1 MELQIDNIINAECLT
16 HLRTM
21 PDECLDCVVTSPP
34 YYGLRDYGC
43 DGQVGLEDTPEAYV
57 QRLVDIFHEVK
68 RCLKPEG
75 TLWLNLG
82 DSYATGTTA
91 GRQQSTN
98 PGVGANNPNAQNSV
112 PRVGTPQGCKTK
124 DLIGIP
130 WMVAFAL
137 RADGWYLR
145 QDIIW
150 AKPNPMP
157 ESVKDR
163 CTKSHEYIFLLTKSP
178 KYYFDYEAIQE
189 EATGYDGRK
198 DTMLKGSP
206 KYANE
211 QIMPGQ
217 SVQSMAARGHQ
228 RWKLKNLADKGQ
240 QPNSM
245 HLRRAEGMADE
256 QYPVRNK
263 RDVWSVC
270 TKPSKEEHYAMYP
283 EELVKYC
290 IEAGCPEGGV
300 VFDPFMGSG
309 TTAAV
314 AKKFDRHY
322 YGTELNTKFYEIAA
336 RRVASIM
343 SFI

>member
-1 MELQIDNIINAECLT
+1 MKELQLDTSVNADCLS

-21 PDECLDCVVTSPP
+21 PDECLDCVITSPP

-43 DGQVGLEDTPEAYV
+43 DGQVGLEETPEKYV
-57 QRLVDIFHEVK
+57 ERLTEIFHEIK

-75 TLWLNLG
+75 TCWLNLG
-82 DSYATGTTA
+82 DSYCGTGSKSPEHQDPKNKKGLLKQTESLTTKL
-91 GRQQSTN
+91 
-98 PGVGANNPNAQNSV
+98 PGYKQ
-112 PRVGTPQGCKTK
+112 K

-130 WMVAFAL
+130 WMVAFSL

-198 DTMLKGSP
+198 DTMNKGGK
-206 KYANE
+206 KYEGVNQA
-211 QIMPGQ
+211 
-217 SVQSMAARGHQ
+217 AARGHE
-228 RWKLKNLADKGQ
+228 RWKFKNLADKGQ

-245 HLRRAEGMADE
+245 HLRRAEGLADE

-270 TKPSKEEHYAMYP
+270 TKPSPEEHFAMYP

-290 IEAGCPEGGV
+290 VEAGCPVGGV

-314 AKKFDRHY
+314 ARKFERHF
-322 YGTELNTKFYEIAA
+322 YGTELNPKFHQIAM
-336 RRVASIM
+336 RRTSGLL
-343 SFI
+343 SFV

>member
-1 MELQIDNIINAECLT
+1 
-16 HLRTM
+16 M
-21 PDECLDCVVTSPP
+21 PDECLDCVITSPP

-43 DGQVGLEDTPEAYV
+43 DGQVGLEDTPEMYTAK
-57 QRLVDIFHEVK
+57 LVEIFHEVK

-82 DSYATGTTA
+82 DSYANK
-91 GRQQSTN
+91 S
-98 PGVGANNPNAQNSV
+98 
-112 PRVGTPQGCKTK
+112 
-124 DLIGIP
+124 LIGIP

-163 CTKSHEYIFLLTKSP
+163 CTKSHEYIFLLSKSP

-198 DTMLKGSP
+198 YTVLKGSP
-206 KYANE
+206 KYKDAN
-211 QIMPGQ
+211 IMPHNQRQ
-217 SVQSMAARGHQ
+217 SLAAGKHE
-228 RWKLKNLADKGQ
+228 RWKFKNLADKGQ
-240 QPNSM
+240 QPNTM
-245 HLRRAEGMADE
+245 HLRRADGAADE
-256 QYPVRNK
+256 LYPVRNK

-270 TKPSKEEHYAMYP
+270 PKPSTEAHYAMYP

-290 IEAGCPEGGV
+290 IEAGCPVGGV

-322 YGTELNTKFYEIAA
+322 YGTELNPQFYDIAI
-336 RRVASIM
+336 RRVAQIM

>member
-1 MELQIDNIINAECLT
+1 MEIDKIINAECLS

-21 PDECLDCVVTSPP
+21 PDECIDCVVTSPP

-43 DGQVGLEDTPEAYV
+43 EGQVGLEDTPEAYV

-68 RCLKPEG
+68 RCLKQEG

-82 DSYATGTTA
+82 DSYNGNKKGNTETKKNK
-91 GRQQSTN
+91 RVVSDSFEKKLWH
-98 PGVGANNPNAQNSV
+98 GA
-112 PRVGTPQGCKTK
+112 KEK

-198 DTMLKGSP
+198 DTMNKGGK
-206 KYANE
+206 KYEGVNQA
-211 QIMPGQ
+211 
-217 SVQSMAARGHQ
+217 AARGHE
-228 RWKLKNLADKGQ
+228 RWKFKNLADKGQ

-245 HLRRAEGMADE
+245 HIRRAEGMADE

-263 RDVWSVC
+263 RDVWQVC
-270 TKPSKEEHYAMYP
+270 PKPSKEEHYAMYP

-300 VFDPFMGSG
+300 VFDPFIGSG

-314 AKKFDRHY
+314 AKKLDRHY
-322 YGTELNTKFYEIAA
+322 YGTELNPKFYEIAA

>member
-1 MELQIDNIINAECLT
+1 MELQLDTIVNAECLE
-16 HLRTM
+16 HLKQM
-21 PDECLDCVVTSPP
+21 PDNCLDCVITSPP

-43 DGQVGLEDTPEAYV
+43 DGQVGLEDTPEDYV
-57 QRLVDIFHEVK
+57 QRLVDIFHEVN
-68 RCLKPEG
+68 RCLKPTG

-82 DSYATGTTA
+82 DSYCGTGDKGNYQDPKYKN
-91 GRQQSTN
+91 GRNGQAVAKN
-98 PGVGANNPNAQNSV
+98 KIV
-112 PRVGTPQGCKTK
+112 QGCKKK

-206 KYANE
+206 KYATE
-211 QIMPGQ
+211 EIVPKGVKRQT
-217 SVQSMAARGHQ
+217 MAARGHQ
-228 RWKLKNLADKGQ
+228 RWKFKNLADKGQ

-245 HLRRAEGMADE
+245 HLRRADGAADE

-270 TKPSKEEHYAMYP
+270 PKPSSEAHYAMYP

-290 IEAGCPEGGV
+290 VEAGSPIGGV

-322 YGTELNTKFYEIAA
+322 YGTELNPKFYEIAT
-336 RRVASIM
+336 RRVSQIL

>member
-1 MELQIDNIINAECLT
+1 MELQLDTIVNAECLE
-16 HLRTM
+16 HLRQM
-21 PDECLDCVVTSPP
+21 PDECIDCVVTSPP

-43 DGQVGLEDTPEAYV
+43 EGQIGLEDTPEEYV
-57 QRLVDIFHEVK
+57 ARLVDVFHEVK
-68 RCLKPEG
+68 RCLKPAG
-75 TLWLNLG
+75 TMWLNLG
-82 DSYATGTTA
+82 DSYNGNKKGNTE
-91 GRQQSTN
+91 TN
-98 PGVGANNPNAQNSV
+98 KNKRVVSDSFEKKLWRGAKP
-112 PRVGTPQGCKTK
+112 K

-198 DTMLKGSP
+198 DTMNKGSQ
-206 KYANE
+206 KYDKAGIVPDGNKR
-211 QIMPGQ
+211 QD
-217 SVQSMAARGHQ
+217 MAARGHE
-228 RWKLKNLADKGQ
+228 RLKFKNLADKGQ

-245 HLRRAEGMADE
+245 HLRRAAGAADE

-270 TKPSKEEHYAMYP
+270 PKPSTEAHYAMYP

-290 IEAGCPEGGV
+290 VEAGCSVGGV

-322 YGTELNTKFYEIAA
+322 YGTELNPKFYEIAA

>member
-1 MELQIDNIINAECLT
+1 MVFDCDNIYNCDCLE
-16 HLRTM
+16 HLKQM
-21 PDECLDCVVTSPP
+21 PDECIDCVVTSPP

-43 DGQVGLEDTPEAYV
+43 AGQVGLEDTPEEYV
-57 QRLVDIFHEVK
+57 QRLVEIFHEVK

-82 DSYATGTTA
+82 DSYCGTGSKAPQHQDPKNKSGLLKQVESKTTKI
-91 GRQQSTN
+91 
-98 PGVGANNPNAQNSV
+98 PGYKQ
-112 PRVGTPQGCKTK
+112 K

-198 DTMLKGSP
+198 DTVLKGSP
-206 KYANE
+206 KYDKADILPSGSHR
-211 QIMPGQ
+211 QTL
-217 SVQSMAARGHQ
+217 AAHGHE
-228 RWKLKNLADKGQ
+228 RWKFKNLADKGQ
-240 QPNSM
+240 NPNSM
-245 HLRRAEGMADE
+245 HLRRAEGKSDE

-263 RDVWSVC
+263 RDVWQV
-270 TKPSKEEHYAMYP
+270 TPKPSKEEHYAMYP

-290 IEAGCPEGGV
+290 VEAGCPVEGV

-314 AKKFDRHY
+314 ARKLDRHY
-322 YGTELNTKFYEIAA
+322 YGTELNPKFYEIAV
-336 RRVASIM
+336 RRVAQIM

>member
-1 MELQIDNIINAECLT
+1 MILQLDTIVNADCLQ

-21 PDECLDCVVTSPP
+21 PDECIDCVITSPP

-43 DGQVGLEDTPEAYV
+43 DGQIGLEQTPEDYV
-57 QRLVDIFHEVK
+57 ARLVEVFHEVK

-82 DSYATGTTA
+82 DSYCGTGSKAPEHQDPKNKHGLLKQVESHTS
-91 GRQQSTN
+91 RL
-98 PGVGANNPNAQNSV
+98 PGYKQ
-112 PRVGTPQGCKTK
+112 K

-137 RADGWYLR
+137 RADGWYLL

-178 KYYFDYEAIQE
+178 KYYFDQEAIQE
-189 EATGYDGRK
+189 DATSYDGRK
-198 DTMLKGSP
+198 DTMNKGSK
-206 KYANE
+206 KYNRSGIVPE
-211 QIMPGQ
+211 GSHRQT
-217 SVQSMAARGHQ
+217 MAANGHE
-228 RWKLKNLADKGQ
+228 RWKFKNLADKGQ
-240 QPNSM
+240 RPNTI
-245 HLRRAEGMADE
+245 HLRRADGMPE
-256 QYPVRNK
+256 EMFPVRNK

-270 TKPSKEEHYAMYP
+270 TKPSPEEHFAMYP

-290 IEAGCPEGGV
+290 VEAGCPVGGV

-314 AKKFDRHY
+314 ARKFERHF
-322 YGTELNTKFYEIAA
+322 YGTELNPKSHAIAV
-336 RRVASIM
+336 RRVSGIM